1 MDFSKTPILTALT
14 QKMAWLNRRQRV
26 LAQNVANADTPNY
39 VPRDLEQPD
48 FKALLKT
55 AGSGRLKMLATTP
68 GHVAGVAGGTEFLGK
83 RDDVKERSPNGNSVD
98 LTEQMMKMG
107 KTQMDYSITSNLYRK
122 QINLIRLALGRG
134 R

>member
-1 MDFSKTPILTALT
+1 MDFSKTPILTVLT

-39 VPRDLEQPD
+39 ISRDLEEPD
-48 FKALLKT
+48 FKALLKA
-55 AGSGRLKMLATTP
+55 AGSGRLKMLADKP
-68 GHVAGVAGGTEFLGK
+68 GHVVKVAGGSEFLGK
-83 RDDVKERSPNGNSVD
+83 KDKAVEVAPNGNSVD
-98 LTEQMMKMG
+98 LTDQMMKMG